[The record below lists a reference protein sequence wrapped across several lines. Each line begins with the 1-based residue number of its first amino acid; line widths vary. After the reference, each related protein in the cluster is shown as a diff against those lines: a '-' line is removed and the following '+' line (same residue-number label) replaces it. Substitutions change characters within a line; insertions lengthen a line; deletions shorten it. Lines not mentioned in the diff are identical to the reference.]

1 MNKETYKNTIQKQKR
16 NKKTSLC
23 CVSCGEDDSSVI
35 ELHHI
40 DGRNNSDGVVPL
52 CKNCHLKVTA
62 EQNKV
67 SPKDRSGKASLLK
80 KRCYQLISQG
90 ALLKVM
96 GEQQMYLG
104 HELIQ
109 NE

>member
-16 NKKTSLC
+16 DKKPFLC
-23 CVSCGEDDSSVI
+23 CFLCGEDDSSVI

-40 DGRNNSDGVVPL
+40 GGRNNSDGVVPL
-52 CKNCHLKVTA
+52 CKNCHFKITA

-67 SPKDRSGKASLLK
+67 SPKDRSGEASLLK
-80 KRCYQLISQG
+80 KRSYQLISHG
-90 ALLKVM
+90 ALLKEM
-96 GEQQMYLG
+96 GEQQINLG
-104 HELIQ
+104 HEMIQ